1 MPLIARYVAH
11 SLAIFMQPYY
21 MHGVVLLCITHPR
34 HPRLCMHLLLT
45 IFSGSNLHPTTTLP
59 ITGPQAS
66 ISPKTFPI
74 SSYRSRKY
82 SDYHTISHSFSSSHI
97 LSVSVKYLSLVHGSS
112 HPQSSKLQ
120 SAYYYLGVPLSP
132 YLLSCYVHPLVTVS
146 KLFEFLHMK
155 E

>member
-1 MPLIARYVAH
+1 
-11 SLAIFMQPYY
+11 MQPYY
-21 MHGVVLLCITHPR
+21 MHGVVLLCITHPRHPR

-82 SDYHTISHSFSSSHI
+82 SDYHIISHSFSSSHI

-112 HPQSSKLQ
+112 LILNHPNCSQLIIT
-120 SAYYYLGVPLSP
+120 LECP
-132 YLLSCYVHPLVTVS
+132 YLRIYFPVMFTPSLQYSSFLSFCT
-146 KLFEFLHMK
+146 
-155 E
+155 